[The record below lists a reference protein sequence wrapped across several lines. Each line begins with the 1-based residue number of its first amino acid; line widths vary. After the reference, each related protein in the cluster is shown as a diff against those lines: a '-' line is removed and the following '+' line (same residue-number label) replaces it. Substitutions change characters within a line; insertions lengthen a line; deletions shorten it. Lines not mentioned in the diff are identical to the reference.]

1 MSDTASLFKE
11 RVQLYKDAA
20 RHKKTSRVL
29 NLANIWTWKI
39 CDSGYKLSEALFDY
53 NKMEEIVGKFQEKY
67 KFDYYMDFGL
77 RNPLRIADALGFTD
91 YLIDDKGCALSYA
104 TDITYMV
111 PEDYDVILEDYNKFL
126 WTRAIP
132 GRYTNLRGPN
142 GKEMLKKA
150 ARELVTYQEFCAHMN
165 NKMEKDYGVPQCL
178 FNGVPTFF
186 NFFET
191 LYLAFRGMKALSMDL
206 RKIPNK
212 VKAVCQAQ
220 GNGQGFKTYRASTK
234 PGTDM
239 QTGPDFS
246 YYLLAHVILSKK
258 QFEEF
263 YWPYLKEVFDFC
275 EKYDKIVHI
284 FNESENSRLYEF
296 YKQAPKGHVVVH
308 FENDDLFKAKKEI
321 GDEVCL
327 CGGMPFDLLA
337 RGTKKDCIAYAKR
350 LIDELAADGG
360 FIFSQDKMISY
371 PSDCSAENLKA
382 VNEFVSE
389 YRI

>member
-1 MSDTASLFKE
+1 MTEASNLFKE

-20 RHKKTSRVL
+20 KHKKTSRVL

-39 CDSGYKLSEALFDY
+39 YDSGYKLSEALFDY
-53 NKMEEIVGKFQEKY
+53 NKMEDIVCKFQEKY
-67 KFDYYMDFGL
+67 QFDYYMDIGL
-77 RNPLRIADALGFTD
+77 RNPMKIPEALGFTD
-91 YLIDDKGCALSYA
+91 YIIDDDNCALSYV
-104 TDITYMV
+104 TDINYMTE
-111 PEDYDVILEDYNKFL
+111 EDYDLILENYDKFL
-126 WTRAIP
+126 WTRCIP
-132 GRYTNLRGPN
+132 ERYKKLCGPN

-150 ARELVTYQEFCAHMN
+150 AEELLTYQKFCTHMN
-165 NKMEKDYGVPQCL
+165 EKMEKDYGVPKCL
-178 FNGVPTFF
+178 FSGVPTFF

-191 LYLAFRGMKALSMDL
+191 LYLAFRGMKALSIDL
-206 RKIPNK
+206 RRIPDK

-220 GNGQGFKTYRASTK
+220 GNGRAFEKYKESTQ

-239 QTGPDFS
+239 NSGPDFS
-246 YYLLAHVILSKK
+246 LYLLSHVILSKK

-263 YWPYLKEVFDFC
+263 YWPMLKEIFDFV

-284 FNESENSRLYEF
+284 FNECENSRLYDF

-321 GDEVCL
+321 GDTVCL
-327 CGGMPFDLLA
+327 CGGMPTDLLA
-337 RGTKKDCIAYAKR
+337 RGTKKECIDYAKR
-350 LIDELAADGG
+350 LIDELASDGG

-371 PSDCSAENLKA
+371 PNDCSAENLIA
-382 VNEFVSE
+382 VNEFVRE